1 MSKATLV
8 MYAATA
14 CAYRVQVLDAQSQPL
29 EEYTGGNSKF
39 DSAGFVPAREG
50 VGLRQMKRF
59 AKITATEMAEKH
71 GLTAA
76 DVHWDED
83 EADALREDYADKP
96 ERRTR

>member
-14 CAYRVQVLDAQSQPL
+14 CAYRVQVLDGESQPL
-29 EEYTGGNSKF
+29 EDYTGGNSRF
-39 DSAGFVPAREG
+39 DSAAFVGAREG
-50 VGLRQMKRF
+50 VGLREMKKF

-76 DVHWDED
+76 DVHWDQD
-83 EADALREDYADKP
+83 EADAIREDYDDRLKAA
-96 ERRTR
+96 R